1 MTKWQ
6 TYAAA
11 ATLFIAA
18 TSVANAACPPL
29 SVYRVA
35 GVTLTDGTL
44 DQAAKLL
51 LADTA
56 WRLEASPDASKL
68 RVSLNDVGG
77 PLDKVFAATLREA
90 GGTSGY
96 SLASTQDSAQCV
108 LHVNV
113 TALAPPPS
121 PKPVIARGAA
131 AASGSHFEPVVATTG
146 HPATAFALTDAS
158 PSASSTPAT
167 AQPYVIPAG
176 EMISEGLAKYV
187 KSFGW
192 SLRWLVPPDYHL
204 DAPFPIPAGL
214 SMKDGVKYV
223 VNTYQLQGG
232 LIGDVPRFA
241 DPNQVVVIEPVTAA
255 KGAQ

>member
-1 MTKWQ
+1 MMKWQ
-6 TYAAA
+6 TFAAA
-11 ATLFIAA
+11 ATLFVAA
-18 TSVANAACPPL
+18 TSVANAACPAL

-35 GVTLTDGTL
+35 GVTLDGTL

-77 PLDKVFAATLREA
+77 PLDKVFAATLHEA

-96 SLASTQDSAQCV
+96 ALASTQDSQQCV
-108 LHVNV
+108 LHINV
-113 TALAPPPS
+113 TALASPPS
-121 PKPVIARGAA
+121 PMIAPAPTTT
-131 AASGSHFEPVVATTG
+131 SGPHFETVVTTPRR
-146 HPATAFALTDAS
+146 PATALALSEMPSS
-158 PSASSTPAT
+158 PAAPK
-167 AQPYVIPAG
+167 PYVIPAG
-176 EMISEGLAKYV
+176 EMISEGLANYV

-214 SMKDGVKYV
+214 SMREGVKYV
-223 VNTYQLQGG
+223 VNAYQLQGG
-232 LIGDVPRFA
+232 LIGDIPRFA
-241 DPNQVVVIEPVTAA
+241 DPNQVVVIQPVTPATA